1 MIKNKSDHS
10 LVYTDEFINTIEQDF
25 VFSNKPIN
33 RFKVKLETTKNQNAE
48 KKTLL
53 EELKKNINSIENCN
67 LKSNSNHLILGDGKP
82 DSPIMLIGE
91 APSAIEDEAGKTF
104 QGEVGTLLDKMLLAI
119 EIKRDS
125 IYLSYAINFRPPEDV
140 LSWAAERDAKIVFSN
155 SPEAAVDQAIAVN
168 TDCWVS
174 MSDNPEEAA
183 ARAKAF
189 EPYRVNLSDNGVF
202 LHCLPAYRGNEVEAR
217 VIDGPQSV
225 VFDEAENRNHIQKAI
240 LLWCFEG

>member
-33 RFKVKLETTKNQNAE
+33 RFKVKLETTKNQNAK

-91 APSAIEDEAGKTF
+91 APSAIEDESGKTF

-125 IYLSYAINFRPPEDV
+125 IYLSYAINFRPPEDRKPTSQEIKRYSIFLKKHISIIDPKLIIV
-140 LSWAAERDAKIVFSN
+140 MGSSAMEALTGSGNKISK
-155 SPEAAVDQAIAVN
+155 E
-168 TDCWVS
+168 
-174 MSDNPEEAA
+174 
-183 ARAKAF
+183 
-189 EPYRVNLSDNGVF
+189 
-202 LHCLPAYRGNEVEAR
+202 RGNWKEIILDNKTYPMMISFNPSYLIR
-217 VIDGPQSV
+217 FP
-225 VFDEAENRNHIQKAI
+225 ENKKYSWEDLKKIRDKIKELKI
-240 LLWCFEG
+240 KL

>member
-91 APSAIEDEAGKTF
+91 APSAIEDESGKTF
-104 QGEVGTLLDKMLLAI
+104 QGEVGTLLDRMLLAI
-119 EIKRDS
+119 KIKRDS
-125 IYLSYAINFRPPEDV
+125 IYLTYAINFRPPEDRKPTSQEIKRYSIFLKKHISIIDPKLIIV
-140 LSWAAERDAKIVFSN
+140 MGSSAMEALTGSGNKISK
-155 SPEAAVDQAIAVN
+155 E
-168 TDCWVS
+168 
-174 MSDNPEEAA
+174 
-183 ARAKAF
+183 
-189 EPYRVNLSDNGVF
+189 
-202 LHCLPAYRGNEVEAR
+202 RGNWKEIILDNKTYPMMISFNPSYLIR
-217 VIDGPQSV
+217 FP
-225 VFDEAENRNHIQKAI
+225 ENKKYSWEDLKKIRDKIKELKI
-240 LLWCFEG
+240 KL

>member
-33 RFKVKLETTKNQNAE
+33 RFKVKLETKKNRNAE

-91 APSAIEDEAGKTF
+91 APSAIEDESGKTF

-125 IYLSYAINFRPPEDV
+125 IYLSYAINFRPPEDRKPTSQEIKRYSIFLKKHISIIDPKLIIV
-140 LSWAAERDAKIVFSN
+140 MGSSAMEALTGSGNKISK
-155 SPEAAVDQAIAVN
+155 E
-168 TDCWVS
+168 
-174 MSDNPEEAA
+174 
-183 ARAKAF
+183 
-189 EPYRVNLSDNGVF
+189 
-202 LHCLPAYRGNEVEAR
+202 RGNWKEIILDNKTYPMMISFNPSYLIR
-217 VIDGPQSV
+217 FP
-225 VFDEAENRNHIQKAI
+225 ENKKYSWEDLKKIRDKIKELKI
-240 LLWCFEG
+240 KL